1 MRAAPDAATTACPPA
16 AGRRIVTA
24 SHGALPTNMTSN
36 PSPDSFGSLARRKY
50 GNAAEARA
58 AGTLKSI
65 SGSATASQYRTWR
78 IAVRPGRPIATW
90 PFVSIL
96 LQFNEG

>member
-1 MRAAPDAATTACPPA
+1 
-16 AGRRIVTA
+16 
-24 SHGALPTNMTSN
+24 MTSN